1 MWKDFKAFAMKGN
14 IMELAIAVI
23 IGAAFGKMVT
33 SLVNDI
39 ITPLVGML
47 LGGINVSG
55 LEVTFGET
63 VLKYGLFLQTII
75 DFFIISFSIFMFIR
89 LLSKV
94 KRKEKVEEEQGQKE
108 IVLTGEEKLLIE
120 IRDLLREQTNRERG

>member
-1 MWKDFKAFAMKGN
+1 MWKNFKAFAMKGN

-55 LEVTFGET
+55 LKVTFGET

-94 KRKEKVEEEQGQKE
+94 KRKEKVEEDQGQKE

-120 IRDLLREQTNRERG
+120 IRDLLREQTNRERS

>member
-39 ITPLVGML
+39 VTPLVGML
-47 LGGINVSG
+47 LGGVNVSG
-55 LEVTFGET
+55 LEFKFGET

-75 DFFIISFSIFMFIR
+75 DFFIITFSIFMFIR
-89 LLSKV
+89 LLTKL
-94 KRKEKVEEEQGQKE
+94 KRKEQVEENGQAKQE
-108 IVLTGEEKLLIE
+108 MVLTGEEKLLIE
-120 IRDLLREQTNRERG
+120 IRDLLKDQARRD

>member
-47 LGGINVSG
+47 LGGVNVSG
-55 LEVTFGET
+55 LTFEFGET
-63 VLKYGLFLQTII
+63 VLKYGMFLQAII
-75 DFFIISFSIFMFIR
+75 DFFIITFSIFMFIR
-89 LLSKV
+89 LLSKL
-94 KRKEKVEEEQGQKE
+94 KRKEQVEEDGQAKEE

-120 IRDLLREQTNRERG
+120 IRDLLKDQARRN

>member
-23 IGAAFGKMVT
+23 IGAAFGKMVS
-33 SLVNDI
+33 SLVTDI
-39 ITPLVGML
+39 VTPLLGIV

-55 LEVTFGET
+55 LEVTVGDT
-63 VLKYGLFLQTII
+63 VLTYGLFLQSII
-75 DFFIISFSIFMFIR
+75 DFFIVSFSIFLFIR
-89 LLSKV
+89 LLGKL
-94 KRKEKVEEEQGQKE
+94 KRKEKVEEGPAEKE

-120 IRDLLREQTNRERG
+120 IRDLLKEQANRP